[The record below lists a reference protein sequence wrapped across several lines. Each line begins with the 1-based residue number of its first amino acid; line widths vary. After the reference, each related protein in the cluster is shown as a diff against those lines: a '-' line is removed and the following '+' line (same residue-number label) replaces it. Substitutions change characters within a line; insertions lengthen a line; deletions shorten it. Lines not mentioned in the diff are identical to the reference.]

1 MKLIYNAD
9 SYMESMIKDIKAY
22 GYKDENPR
30 PHYAD
35 GTPAHTFSVNH
46 TFRTYDLSQ
55 GNFPICTLRPQAWK
69 TGIKEIFTI
78 FQHPTNNI
86 EEMCERGVTWWGE
99 WDIGDGTIGQRYGAT
114 VDRYDLVNRLIEDIK
129 NDPYGRRKIISLWQE
144 TDLRETAGLAPC
156 AFMTI
161 WNVRGEYLDMVLVQR
176 SGDMLTASGPGGINE
191 IQYAAFLMMIARH
204 TGYKPGVFSHMVA
217 NEQIYDRHMDAA
229 DVMLE
234 RYKEKVDKDFELFE
248 SDIEAWI
255 AKGKPMLV
263 LNSNA
268 TNFFEMT
275 IDDFT
280 MENYEPMKPQLKL
293 ELGI

>member
-1 MKLIYNAD
+1 MTTQFTAD
-9 SYMESMIKDIKAY
+9 HYMYGAIDDILNN
-22 GYKDENPR
+22 GYKDINPR
-30 PHYAD
+30 PHYED
-35 GTPAHTFSVNH
+35 GTPAHTFSINH
-46 TFRTYDLSQ
+46 VFRSYDLSK

-78 FQHPTNNI
+78 YQKPTNSI
-86 EEMCERGVTWWGE
+86 AEMCERGVTWWGE

-114 VDRYDLVNRLIEDIK
+114 VKRYDLVNKLINDIK

-144 TDLRETAGLAPC
+144 ADLTETPGLAPC
-156 AFMTI
+156 AFQTI
-161 WNVRGEYLDMVLVQR
+161 WNVRGEYLDMLLVQR

-204 TGYKPGVFSHMVA
+204 TGYKPGVFSHIVA
-217 NEQIYDRHMDAA
+217 NEQIYDRH
-229 DVMLE
+229 
-234 RYKEKVDKDFELFE
+234 
-248 SDIEAWI
+248 IEAAHEMMYRYMSKTNKQI
-255 AKGKPMLV
+255 VDDVLYDIPRNQPMLI
-263 LNSNA
+263 LNPEK

-280 MENYEPMKPQLKL
+280 MVNYDPIKPQLKL

>member
-1 MKLIYNAD
+1 MRIISTAD
-9 SYMESMIKDIKAY
+9 NYMYSMIEEIKNY

-46 TFRTYDLSQ
+46 TFRTYDLSK

-78 FQHPTNNI
+78 YQKPTNNI
-86 EEMCERGVTWWGE
+86 AEMCERGVTWWGE

-114 VDRYDLVNRLIEDIK
+114 VDRYNLVNRLIEDIK

-144 TDLRETAGLAPC
+144 TDLQETAGLAPC

-161 WNVRGEYLDMVLVQR
+161 WNVRGEYLDMLLVQR

-204 TGYKPGVFSHMVA
+204 TGYKPGVFSHVVA
-217 NEQIYDRHMDAA
+217 NEQIYDRHIEAA
-229 DVMLE
+229 DEIANRYMEKYTIILE
-234 RYKEKVDKDFELFE
+234 NRKNGITP
-248 SDIEAWI
+248 S
-255 AKGKPMLV
+255 PRPQLV
-263 LNSNA
+263 LNPNA

>member
-1 MKLIYNAD
+1 MKLVYNAD
-9 SYMESMIKDIKAY
+9 QYMSSMIEEILEC

-46 TFRTYDLSQ
+46 TFRTYDLSR

-78 FQHPTNNI
+78 YQHPTNNI

-114 VDRYDLVNRLIEDIK
+114 VARYDLVNKLIEDIK

-144 TDLRETAGLAPC
+144 TDLRETPGLAPC
-156 AFMTI
+156 AFQTI
-161 WNVRGEYLDMVLVQR
+161 WNVRGEFLDMMLVQR

-204 TGYKPGVFSHMVA
+204 TGYKPGVFTHVVA
-217 NEQIYDRHMDAA
+217 NEQIYDRHVEAA
-229 DVMLE
+229 QEMLL
-234 RYKEKVDKDFELFE
+234 RAKQKSDDMWDKFQKNPEYR
-248 SDIEAWI
+248 AP
-255 AKGKPMLV
+255 KPMLV
-263 LNSNA
+263 LNPNA

-275 IDDFT
+275 IDDFN